1 MYLHGVV
8 EKFKK
13 HARENVGK
21 IRDNIRDRPMQKSG
35 NEKGQA
41 YAKIFN
47 VPYKKKLVYFSD

>member
-1 MYLHGVV
+1 MYLHRVV

-47 VPYKKKLVYFSD
+47 VPYKKNLV